1 MTVRDFYANIGGDYE
16 GTLAN
21 LLSEDRM
28 KKYILKFADAN
39 DYTNLLAALDE
50 QRYEDAF
57 RFSHNIKGVCLNL
70 GFSVLA
76 ASGSDLCEALRGGV
90 PTDEVPAL
98 LDKVTAHYR
107 QLTAELTRFRDEL

>member
-1 MTVRDFYANIGGDYE
+1 MTVREFYRKIGGNYE

-39 DYTNLLAALDE
+39 DYNDLLLALDE

-57 RFSHNIKGVCLNL
+57 RFAHNIKGVCLNL
-70 GFSVLA
+70 GFSELA
-76 ASGSDLCEALRGGV
+76 ASGSALCEALRGGT
-90 PTDEVPAL
+90 PTGDSSAL
-98 LDKVTAHYR
+98 LAKGTEDHRALLAVLK
-107 QLTAELTRFRDEL
+107 RFSDEL